1 MADAELRLAKYFT
14 AGISFLLIVLGGG
27 VWPFVWWEMYSSG
40 DRSPRPQLNRLE
52 LHVQDIDG
60 QQHILRP
67 MDLYTLDDDSSSQGA
82 GHRVVRRAAI
92 GTEEQQAIYR
102 PYLIRRLEF
111 VLDTQIQQ
119 VEAWQYVWNV
129 DYGQHPPINIE
140 QPAQTV
146 LVDSFNADSFES
158 VLSR

>member
-1 MADAELRLAKYFT
+1 MTDQELRLAKYFT
-14 AGISFLLIVLGGG
+14 AGISSLLIVLGGG
-27 VWPFVWWEMYSSG
+27 VWPFIWWEMYSSG
-40 DRSPRPQLNRLE
+40 DRSPRPQISRLE

-67 MDLYTLDDDSSSQGA
+67 MDLYTVDDDSSNQVA
-82 GHRVVRRAAI
+82 GHRLVQRAAV
-92 GTEEQQAIYR
+92 GTEEQKAIYR
-102 PYLIRRLEF
+102 PYLMRRLEF

-129 DYGQHPPINIE
+129 DYDQHPPIAID
-140 QPAQTV
+140 QPAQTM
-146 LVDSFNADSFES
+146 LVDRFKADSFDA